1 MRLYVL
7 IKLLKY
13 EIFKLIYDEIR
24 YLNYTRTYKKL
35 IRNIYIFNILIKL
48 YEYLRYYFYY

>member
-13 EIFKLIYDEIR
+13 KIFKLIYDKVK
-24 YLNYTRTYKKL
+24 YLNYIRTYKKL
-35 IRNIYIFNILIKL
+35 IRNIYIFNVLIKF
-48 YEYLRYYFYY
+48 YKYFRYYLYY